1 MKKMKKILLLAC
13 FLIVST
19 IVFSQSR
26 IAIMPEGNIK
36 KMVAN
41 NGVIVPLVTSSNSA
55 MAPLP
60 IWSDDFS
67 NPANWEIGHDPNAC
81 SLDWTIGTNSC
92 QGSYPSA
99 DILSTSAA
107 NGWAMIDSDY
117 YGGATG
123 GTEVEDSWITMATPV
138 DLTGYTNVNVEF
150 ETNYR
155 SFNSEVCYVVV
166 GIADTVTGIVQWP
179 ELDPSSSANASGL
192 IGQSVF
198 MPFPGLAAGGYT
210 SNNPQLMSVNI
221 SPALVGLTSAELQGV
236 YIRFHW
242 TGTWG
247 YAWFVDDV
255 AIIETPEHEL
265 RFNSETFGGWWIG
278 YNDPSSALGV
288 FGAGTDYTFYP
299 MNQAVVQPL
308 RIEGV
313 ISSTGIQTQTNAT
326 MNVDIDE
333 NGTITSL
340 SSNPMSYPSGTNDTV
355 STSSPFTPT
364 NMGLHNISWS
374 ASSDSFPTTPVITK
388 SMIVTDTIYGIDY
401 DWDSDGA
408 NASGYAYLAKP
419 LCGQVLAN
427 VFDIFSD
434 VSMTSISFHV
444 SAQSIA
450 GANVSVE
457 LYEEAVGAD
466 PIFLDA
472 SDSYELKLSDIG
484 NWVTIPLSSPLS
496 AGTSYLAAVRGEVHP
511 TDTVGISTS
520 SNDNA
525 VSYIQDN
532 GCDIGTGGLA
542 YWYGGSDYLIRMNFG
557 LAPWV
562 ISTAINDVKNSKF
575 NVYPNPT
582 NGVFTIQLDG
592 NVKYD
597 VAVNNLLGQTV
608 YSTTTNGMNT
618 SIDLSNFDKGI
629 YTVELKNNLS
639 TVTEKV
645 IIE

>member
-1 MKKMKKILLLAC
+1 M
-13 FLIVST
+13 VSA

-26 IAIMPEGNIK
+26 TAIMPEGNIK

-41 NGVIVPLVTSSNSA
+41 NAVIAPVIPASNSA
-55 MAPLP
+55 SAPLP

-67 NPANWEIGHDPNAC
+67 NAGNWVIGHDPNAC
-81 SLDWTIGTNSC
+81 SLDWQIGQNSC
-92 QGSYPSA
+92 TGSFPSA

-107 NGWAMIDSDY
+107 NGWAMIDSDA

-123 GTEVEDSWITMATPV
+123 GTEVEDSWITMVNPV
-138 DLTGYTNVNVEF
+138 DLSGYTDVNIEF

-155 SFNSEVCYVVV
+155 SYNSEVCYVVV
-166 GIADTVTGIVQWP
+166 GVADANGIVEWP
-179 ELDPSSSANASGL
+179 ELDPTSSANASGL

-198 MPFPGLAAGGYT
+198 MPFPNLATGGYQST
-210 SNNPQLMSVNI
+210 NPQLVSVNI
-221 SPALVGLTSAELQGV
+221 SPALVGLTTTELENI

-265 RFNSETFGGWWIG
+265 RFGSETFGGWWIG
-278 YNDPSSALGV
+278 YNDPTSALGV

-299 MNQAVVQPL
+299 MLQAVAQPY

-313 ISSTGIQTQTNAT
+313 VSSTGIQTQENAT
-326 MNVDIDE
+326 MNVEIDE

-340 SSNPMSYPSGTNDTV
+340 SSTPNSLLSGTTDTV
-355 STSSPFTPT
+355 ATSSPFTPT
-364 NMGLHNISWS
+364 NMGLHNISWW

-401 DWDSDGA
+401 DWNSDGA
-408 NASGYAYLAKP
+408 NASGYAYLAKS

-427 VFDIFSD
+427 IFDIFAD
-434 VSMTSISFHV
+434 ASMTSISFHV

-457 LYEEAVGAD
+457 LYEDDAASD
-466 PIFLDA
+466 PILLDA
-472 SDSYELKLSDIG
+472 SDLYELKPSDIG

-496 AGTSYLAAVRGEVHP
+496 AGVSYLAAVRGEASP
-511 TDTVGISTS
+511 FDTVGISTS

-525 VSYIQDN
+525 VSYVQDN
-532 GCDIGTGGLA
+532 GCDIGTQGFG

-557 LAPWV
+557 PAPWV
-562 ISTAINDVKNSKF
+562 IGTAINDVKNSQFK
-575 NVYPNPT
+575 VYPNPT
-582 NGVFTIQLDG
+582 NGVFAIELVG
-592 NVKYD
+592 NAEYD
-597 VAVNNLLGQTV
+597 VSVNNVLGQTV
-608 YSTTTNGMNT
+608 YSTTTNGINT
-618 SIDLSNFDKGI
+618 PIDLSNFDKGI
-629 YTVELKNNLS
+629 YTVELKNKNAIY
-639 TVTEKV
+639 TEKV
-645 IIE
+645 VVE

>member
-1 MKKMKKILLLAC
+1 MLTTM
-13 FLIVST
+13 
-19 IVFSQSR
+19 VFSQSKT
-26 IAIMPEGNIK
+26 AYMPEGKIN
-36 KMVAN
+36 KMLANKSIIAPVISTLNSVA
-41 NGVIVPLVTSSNSA
+41 
-55 MAPLP
+55 APF
-60 IWSDDFS
+60 IIEQFDFS
-67 NPANWEIGHDPNAC
+67 NPANWVIEHDPNAC
-81 SLDWTIGTNSC
+81 SLDWQIGQNSC

-123 GTEVEDSWITMATPV
+123 GSEVEDSWLTMANPV
-138 DLTGYTNVNVEF
+138 DLNGYPNVNVEF

-166 GIADTVTGIVQWP
+166 GVADANGIVEWP
-179 ELDPSSSANASGL
+179 ELDPTSSSNASGL

-198 MPFPGLAAGGYT
+198 MPFPGLAAGGYQST
-210 SNNPQLMSVNI
+210 NPQLVSVNI
-221 SPALVGLTSAELQGV
+221 SPALVGLTSTELENI

-265 RFNSETFGGWWIG
+265 RFSSETFGGWWIG

-299 MNQAVVQPL
+299 MLQAVVQPL

-313 ISSTGIQTQTNAT
+313 VSSTGIQTQNNTT
-326 MNVDIDE
+326 MNVEIDE
-333 NGTITSL
+333 NGTISLL
-340 SSNPMSYPSGTNDTV
+340 SSNSMSSPSGSSDTV

-374 ASSDSFPTTPVITK
+374 ASSDSFPTTTVITK

-408 NASGYAYLAKP
+408 NASGYAYLARP

-427 VFDIFSD
+427 VFDIFAD
-434 VSMTSISFHV
+434 DEMTSISFHV
-444 SAQSIA
+444 SDQSIA
-450 GANVSVE
+450 GASVSVE
-457 LYEEAVGAD
+457 LYEDDAASD

-472 SDSYELKLSDIG
+472 SDSYELQPSDIG

-496 AGTSYLAAVRGEVHP
+496 AGTSYLAAVKGEVHP

-532 GCDIGTGGLA
+532 GCDIGTGGFA

-557 LAPWV
+557 SAPWV
-562 ISTAINDVKNSKF
+562 INTAINDVKNSQF

-582 NGVFTIQLDG
+582 NGVFTIEFIDNEKY
-592 NVKYD
+592 NVT
-597 VAVNNLLGQTV
+597 VNNVLGQTV
-608 YSTTTNGMNT
+608 YSTNINGVNT

-629 YTVELKNNLS
+629 YTVDLKNKN
-639 TVTEKV
+639 TIFTEKV
-645 IIE
+645 IVE

>member
-1 MKKMKKILLLAC
+1 MKKILLLSC
-13 FLIVST
+13 FLIVSF
-19 IVFSQSR
+19 IAFSQSKT
-26 IAIMPEGNIK
+26 AYVPEANIK

-41 NGVIVPLVTSSNSA
+41 NGVTLPLVTLSNFATS
-55 MAPLP
+55 PSP

-67 NPANWEIGHDPNAC
+67 NPANWVIDHDQNAC
-81 SLDWTIGTNSC
+81 SLDWQIGQNSC
-92 QGSYPSA
+92 TGSYPSA
-99 DILSTSAA
+99 DIESTSAA
-107 NGWAMIDSDY
+107 NGWAMIDSDA

-123 GTEVEDSWITMATPV
+123 GTEIEDSWLTMANPV
-138 DLTGYTNVNVEF
+138 DLNGYTDVNIEF

-155 SFNSEVCYVVV
+155 SYNSEVCYVVV
-166 GIADTVTGIVQWP
+166 GVADANGIVEWP
-179 ELDPSSSANASGL
+179 ELDPTSSANASGL

-198 MPFPGLAAGGYT
+198 MPFPGLAAGGYQST
-210 SNNPQLMSVNI
+210 NPQLVSVNI
-221 SPALVGLTSAELQGV
+221 SPALVGLTSTELENI

-265 RFNSETFGGWWIG
+265 RFSSETFGGWWIG

-299 MNQAVVQPL
+299 MLQAVVQPL

-313 ISSTGIQTQTNAT
+313 VSSTGIQTQNNTT
-326 MNVDIDE
+326 MNVEIDE
-333 NGTITSL
+333 NGTISLL
-340 SSNPMSYPSGTNDTV
+340 SSNSMSSPSGSSDTV

-374 ASSDSFPTTPVITK
+374 ASSDSFPTTTVITK

-408 NASGYAYLAKP
+408 NASGYAYLARP

-427 VFDIFSD
+427 VFDIFAD
-434 VSMTSISFHV
+434 DEMTSISFHV
-444 SAQSIA
+444 SDQSIA
-450 GANVSVE
+450 GASVSVE
-457 LYEEAVGAD
+457 LYEDDAASD

-472 SDSYELKLSDIG
+472 SDSYELQPSDIG

-496 AGTSYLAAVRGEVHP
+496 AGTSYLAAVKGEVHP

-532 GCDIGTGGLA
+532 GCDIGTGGFA

-557 LAPWV
+557 SAPWV
-562 ISTAINDVKNSKF
+562 INTAINDVKNSQF

-582 NGVFTIQLDG
+582 NGVFTIEFIDNEKY
-592 NVKYD
+592 NVT
-597 VAVNNLLGQTV
+597 VNNVLGQTV
-608 YSTTTNGMNT
+608 YSTNINGVNT

-629 YTVELKNNLS
+629 YTVDLKNKN
-639 TVTEKV
+639 TIYTEKV
-645 IIE
+645 IVE

>member
-1 MKKMKKILLLAC
+1 MKKNLLLLC
-13 FLIVST
+13 CLMVSV

-26 IAIMPEGNIK
+26 TAIMPEGNIK

-41 NGVIVPLVTSSNSA
+41 NGVIIPIIPASNSA
-55 MAPLP
+55 SAPLP

-67 NPANWEIGHDPNAC
+67 TAANWEIGHDPNAC
-81 SLDWTIGTNSC
+81 SLDWQIGQNSC
-92 QGSYPSA
+92 TGSYPSA

-107 NGWAMIDSDY
+107 NGWAMIDSDA

-123 GTEVEDSWITMATPV
+123 GTEVEDSWLTMANPV
-138 DLTGYTNVNVEF
+138 DLTGFTDVNIEF

-155 SFNSEVCYVVV
+155 SYNSEVCYVVV
-166 GIADTVTGIVQWP
+166 GVPDAAGNVEWP
-179 ELDPSSSANASGL
+179 DLDPSSSANASGL

-198 MPFPGLAAGGYT
+198 MPFPGLAAGGYQ

-221 SPALVGLTSAELQGV
+221 SAALVGLTSTELENI

-265 RFNSETFGGWWIG
+265 RFSSETFGGWWIG
-278 YNDPSSALGV
+278 YNDPSSALGI

-313 ISSTGIQTQTNAT
+313 VSSTGIQTQTNAT
-326 MNVDIDE
+326 MNVDIEE

-340 SSNPMSYPSGTNDTV
+340 SSNPMSYPSGTSDTI

-364 NMGLHNISWS
+364 NMGLHDISWS
-374 ASSDSFPTTPVITK
+374 ASSDSFPTTTVITK

-401 DWDSDGA
+401 DWNSDGA
-408 NASGYAYLAKP
+408 NASGYAYLARP

-427 VFDIFSD
+427 VFDIFAAA
-434 VSMTSISFHV
+434 SMTSISFHV
-444 SAQSIA
+444 SDQSIA

-457 LYEEAVGAD
+457 LYEEETGAD
-466 PIFLDA
+466 PIFLDG
-472 SDSYELKLSDIG
+472 SDSYQLKASDIG
-484 NWVTIPLSSPLS
+484 SWVTLPLSSPLS
-496 AGTSYLAAVRGEVHP
+496 AGASYLAAVRGEASIF
-511 TDTVGISTS
+511 DTVGISTS
-520 SNDNA
+520 SNDNT

-532 GCDIGTGGLA
+532 GCDIGTGGFA
-542 YWYGGSDYLIRMNFG
+542 NWYGGSGYLIRMNFG
-557 LAPWV
+557 DNPWTMG
-562 ISTAINDVKNSKF
+562 TAINDINNSIF

-582 NGVFTIQLDG
+582 NGLFTIELDD
-592 NVKYD
+592 NEKYD
-597 VAVNNLLGQTV
+597 VAVNNVLGQTV
-608 YSTTTNGMNT
+608 YSTNTDGMNT
-618 SIDLSNFDKGI
+618 TIDLSNFDKGV
-629 YTVELKNNLS
+629 YNVELKNKNAIY
-639 TVTEKV
+639 TEKV
-645 IIE
+645 IVE

>member
-1 MKKMKKILLLAC
+1 M
-13 FLIVST
+13 VSA

-26 IAIMPEGNIK
+26 TAIMPEGNIK

-41 NGVIVPLVTSSNSA
+41 NAVIAPVIPASNSA
-55 MAPLP
+55 SAPLP
-60 IWSDDFS
+60 ILSFDFS
-67 NPANWEIGHDPNAC
+67 NPANWVIGHDPNAC
-81 SLDWTIGTNSC
+81 SLDWQIGQNSC
-92 QGSYPSA
+92 TGSYPSA

-107 NGWAMIDSDY
+107 NGWAMIDSDA

-123 GTEVEDSWITMATPV
+123 GTEVEDSWLTMANPV
-138 DLTGYTNVNVEF
+138 DLTGYTNVNIEF

-166 GIADTVTGIVQWP
+166 GVANATTGLVEWP

-198 MPFPGLAAGGYT
+198 MPFPGLAAGGYQ

-221 SPALVGLTSAELQGV
+221 SPALVGLTSTELENI

-265 RFNSETFGGWWIG
+265 RFSSETFGGWWIG
-278 YNDPSSALGV
+278 YNDPASTLGV

-299 MNQAVVQPL
+299 MLQATTQPL

-313 ISSTGIQTQTNAT
+313 VSSTGIQTQENAT
-326 MNVDIDE
+326 MNVEIDE

-340 SSNPMSYPSGTNDTV
+340 SSNPMSYPSGSSDTV

-374 ASSDSFPTTPVITK
+374 ASSDSFPTTSVITK

-408 NASGYAYLAKP
+408 NASGYAYLARP

-427 VFDIFSD
+427 VFDIFAAA
-434 VSMTSISFHV
+434 SMTSISFHV

-457 LYEEAVGAD
+457 LYEEDAASD
-466 PIFLDA
+466 PIFLDG
-472 SDSYELKLSDIG
+472 SDSYELKASDIG
-484 NWVTIPLSSPLS
+484 SWVTLPLSSPLS
-496 AGTSYLAAVRGEVHP
+496 AGASYLAAVRGEASP
-511 TDTVGISTS
+511 FDTVGISIS
-520 SNDNA
+520 GNDNT

-532 GCDIGTGGLA
+532 GCDIGTGGFA
-542 YWYGGSDYLIRMNFG
+542 YWYGGSGYLIRMNFG
-557 LAPWV
+557 DNPWTMG
-562 ISTAINDVKNSKF
+562 TAINDINNSIF
-575 NVYPNPT
+575 NVFPNPS
-582 NGVFTIQLDG
+582 NGVFAIELAETA
-592 NVKYD
+592 KYD
-597 VAVNNLLGQTV
+597 VTINNVLGQTV

-618 SIDLSNFDKGI
+618 TIDLSSFDKGI
-629 YTVELKNNLS
+629 YTVELKNKNAIY
-639 TVTEKV
+639 TEKV
-645 IIE
+645 IVE

>member
-1 MKKMKKILLLAC
+1 M
-13 FLIVST
+13 FST

-26 IAIMPEGNIK
+26 TAIMPEGNVK

-41 NGVIVPLVTSSNSA
+41 NGVIAPIDPASNSA
-55 MAPLP
+55 SAPFV

-67 NPANWEIGHDPNAC
+67 NPAYWVIDHDQTAS
-81 SLDWTIGTNSC
+81 SLDWQIGQNSC
-92 QGSYPSA
+92 TGSYPSA
-99 DILSTSAA
+99 DIESTTAA
-107 NGWAMIDSDY
+107 NGWAMIDSDA

-123 GTEVEDSWITMATPV
+123 GSEIEDSWLTMASPV
-138 DLTGYTNVNVEF
+138 DLNGYPDVNVEF

-155 SFNSEVCYVVV
+155 SYNSEVCYVVV
-166 GIADTVTGIVQWP
+166 GVADANGIVEWP
-179 ELDPSSSANASGL
+179 DLDPSSSANASGL

-198 MPFPGLAAGGYT
+198 MPFPNLATGGYT

-221 SPALVGLTSAELQGV
+221 SPALVGLTSTQLENI

-265 RFNSETFGGWWIG
+265 RFSSETFGGWWIG

-299 MNQAVVQPL
+299 MNQALVQPL

-313 ISSTGIQTQTNAT
+313 VRSTGIQTQTNTT

-340 SSNPMSYPSGTNDTV
+340 SSSPMSYPSGTSDTV
-355 STSSPFTPT
+355 STSTPFTPT
-364 NMGLHNISWS
+364 NMGLHDISWS
-374 ASSDSFPTTPVITK
+374 ASSDSFPTTTVITK

-401 DWDSDGA
+401 DWNSDGVNAISTINA
-408 NASGYAYLAKP
+408 NLSRP
-419 LCGQVLAN
+419 LCGQVIAN
-427 VFDIFSD
+427 VFDIFAD

-444 SAQSIA
+444 TDYSVV

-457 LYEEAVGAD
+457 IYEEDAASD
-466 PIFLDA
+466 PIYLDG
-472 SDSYELKLSDIG
+472 SDSYQLKASDIG
-484 NWVTIPLSSPLS
+484 SWVTLPLSSPLS
-496 AGTSYLAAVRGEVHP
+496 AGTSYLAAVKGESSP
-511 TDTVGISTS
+511 FDTVSISVTN
-520 SNDNA
+520 NDNS

-532 GCDIGTGGLA
+532 GCDIGTGGFGN
-542 YWYGGSDYLIRMNFG
+542 WYSGSGYLIRMNFG
-557 LAPWV
+557 PSPWV
-562 ISTAINDVKNSKF
+562 ITAINDIKNSQF

-582 NGVFTIQLDG
+582 NGVFAIELDDNTKYVVAIN
-592 NVKYD
+592 NV
-597 VAVNNLLGQTV
+597 LGQTV

-618 SIDLSNFDKGI
+618 SIDLSSFDKGV
-629 YTVELKNNLS
+629 YTIELKNENA
-639 TVTEKV
+639 VYTEK
-645 IIE
+645 IIVE